1 MKIESFNLHFL
12 FNSLIT
18 KGGKKYNHSIKLQK
32 KIERSLHMKKSEIKY
47 FTDTKN
53 FSFVDINKR
62 HSAGEIWHMYKATPS
77 FESRSS
83 TSSSFKSRP
92 YLLVSN
98 EHQMPYD
105 RVAGV
110 MITSNF
116 TSINSIPI
124 VINSMVSFIDP
135 VYHAVFSSED
145 FDKRRFCGSVPMEVL
160 EMTRYNISR
169 CFGGKYN
176 PDMELLINTYQKKVL
191 ELLEKGILKARKQD
205 GTIETK
211 MREALYEYC
220 HRNDAPLGIRSG
232 LERKSHKLDD
242 IVIEKDMPSK
252 PYIKE
257 PEDEVSEM
265 VYSSGDE
272 KFTIGSLIPGLDD
285 LLKSSENPE
294 NDNAEKE
301 IAATSIT
308 DNEDD
313 NKIVPLDG
321 SIKLT
326 GTYFTKEGRGRGRKL
341 VLKRPSSLTIKEA
354 AEYLTDMI
362 KFDTYA
368 DFGRMFGTTGQTIRN
383 RAMLA
388 RDCIKSNNVEIPS
401 DVDDYINNGVTR
413 RKNMLEHKMTPP
425 PKQKLL

>member
-1 MKIESFNLHFL
+1 
-12 FNSLIT
+12 
-18 KGGKKYNHSIKLQK
+18 
-32 KIERSLHMKKSEIKY
+32 MKKSEIKY

-62 HSAGEIWHMYKATPS
+62 HSAGEIWYMHKATPT
-77 FESRSS
+77 FESCSS

-145 FDKRRFCGSVPMEVL
+145 FNKRGFCGSVPREIF

-220 HRNDAPLGIRSG
+220 HRNDVPLGIRSG
-232 LERKSHKLDD
+232 LEKKTHKLDD

-425 PKQKLL
+425 RNKNYYELTQVFNLSYLEIISIKKRF

>member
-1 MKIESFNLHFL
+1 
-12 FNSLIT
+12 
-18 KGGKKYNHSIKLQK
+18 
-32 KIERSLHMKKSEIKY
+32 MKKSEIKY

-62 HSAGEIWHMYKATPS
+62 HSAGEIWYMHKATPT
-77 FESRSS
+77 FESCSS

-145 FDKRRFCGSVPMEVL
+145 FNKRGFCGSVPREIF

-220 HRNDAPLGIRSG
+220 HRNDVPLGIRSG
-232 LERKSHKLDD
+232 LEKKTHKLDD

>member
-1 MKIESFNLHFL
+1 
-12 FNSLIT
+12 
-18 KGGKKYNHSIKLQK
+18 
-32 KIERSLHMKKSEIKY
+32 MKKSEIKY

-53 FSFVDINKR
+53 FSFVDIKKR
-62 HSAGEIWHMYKATPS
+62 HSAGEIWYMHKATPT
-77 FESRSS
+77 FESCSS

-145 FDKRRFCGSVPMEVL
+145 FNKRGFCGSVPREIF

-191 ELLEKGILKARKQD
+191 ELLEKGILKAKKQD

-220 HRNDAPLGIRSG
+220 HRNDVPLGIRSG

-242 IVIEKDMPSK
+242 NIIKNEHSSK

-257 PEDEVSEM
+257 PEDEVSEL
-265 VYSSGDE
+265 VYSSEDE

-294 NDNAEKE
+294 NDNMEKE
-301 IAATSIT
+301 IAATSMET
-308 DNEDD
+308 NNEYD

-326 GTYFTKEGRGRGRKL
+326 GTYFTKEGRGCGIKL
-341 VLKRPSSLTIKEA
+341 VLKRPSSLTIKES

-368 DFGRMFGTTGQTIRN
+368 DFGRIFGTTGQTIKN

-388 RDCIKSNNVEIPS
+388 RDCIKSNNIEIPS
-401 DVDDYINNGVTR
+401 DVDDYINNGVMR
-413 RKNMLEHKMTPP
+413 KKNMLEHKMTPP
-425 PKQKLL
+425 PEAMIIMN